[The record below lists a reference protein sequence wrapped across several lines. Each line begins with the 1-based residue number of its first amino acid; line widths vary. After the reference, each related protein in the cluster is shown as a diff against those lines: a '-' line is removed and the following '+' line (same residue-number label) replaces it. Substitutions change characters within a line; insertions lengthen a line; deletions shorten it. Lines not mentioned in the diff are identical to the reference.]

1 MMLLLNGWRSILS
14 FTIIIIRFFEPNCL
28 LFQFLSTFISL
39 CQEAC
44 NSDLHRMIILS
55 FLYMKI
61 FSGKEFLVI
70 SSIFKYSSRCF
81 NSSLFN
87 DLLNTLFDAMEKK
100 RWNLGFM
107 LNHACRFF
115 NSVSV
120 ISSNMFLLNG
130 DLFSS
135 MMTQMFISCKR
146 NVLFD
151 IFRSI

>member
-1 MMLLLNGWRSILS
+1 MDGEVCS
-14 FTIIIIRFFEPNCL
+14 FVTIIIIRFFEPNCL

-55 FLYMKI
+55 FLYRKI

-70 SSIFKYSSRCF
+70 SFIFKSSSLCF
-81 NSSLFN
+81 NISLFN
-87 DLLNTLFDAMEKK
+87 GLLNTLFDEMEKK
-100 RWNLGFM
+100 RWNSGFM
-107 LNHACRFF
+107 QNLACRLFHS
-115 NSVSV
+115 NSI

-130 DLFSS
+130 NLFTS

-151 IFRSI
+151 IFRSK

>member
-1 MMLLLNGWRSILS
+1 M
-14 FTIIIIRFFEPNCL
+14 IISRFFEPNCL

-55 FLYMKI
+55 FLYRKI

-70 SSIFKYSSRCF
+70 SFIFKSSALCF
-81 NSSLFN
+81 NISLFN
-87 DLLNTLFDAMEKK
+87 GLLNTLFDEMEKK
-100 RWNLGFM
+100 RWNSDFM
-107 LNHACRFF
+107 QNLACRLFH
-115 NSVSV
+115 SISI

-130 DLFSS
+130 NLFTS

-151 IFRSI
+151 IFRSK